1 MIIHDVLD
9 VIDPLSTYHSQLR
22 ITLVILINIYVAFS
36 SSLDGIG
43 SVMMLISLG
52 KKWLK
57 NVLGFFVVVL
67 E

>member
-9 VIDPLSTYHSQLR
+9 VIDSQLR
-22 ITLVILINIYVAFS
+22 ITLVIYIYVLLINIYVAFS

-43 SVMMLISLG
+43 SVMMSISLG